1 MHYNYSDLYDEETGE
16 VFDVLPDKQ
25 FIDQRYI
32 SFISDLKNIYQESNQ
47 YNLGYITQEQMH
59 YPLIKVSHKIDTKPN
74 RQIADETIYSTR
86 NIEGQ
91 DMLVEKIKNIYDPK
105 EKKAI

>member
-32 SFISDLKNIYQESNQ
+32 SFISDLKNIYQESIQ
-47 YNLGYITQEQMH
+47 L
-59 YPLIKVSHKIDTKPN
+59 
-74 RQIADETIYSTR
+74 
-86 NIEGQ
+86 
-91 DMLVEKIKNIYDPK
+91 
-105 EKKAI
+105 

>member
-1 MHYNYSDLYDEETGE
+1 M
-16 VFDVLPDKQ
+16 
-25 FIDQRYI
+25 
-32 SFISDLKNIYQESNQ
+32 
-47 YNLGYITQEQMH
+47 GYITQEQMH

-91 DMLVEKIKNIYDPK
+91 DMLVA
-105 EKKAI
+105 KKSKKYL